1 MEPQSPDADAYCRQ
15 IEAYLCRKND
25 GHLVR
30 VVGPAFALV
39 NGWWNRGIPLKVAC
53 RGIDR
58 YVERYYAK
66 GPRRRPVRIEFCDA
80 DVLDVFDEW
89 RRALGLG
96 MAGIGAAPGA
106 VEGDEGGTPPPATA
120 AGEVGSKGGGGLR
133 AHLDRVVTR
142 LTDLQARG
150 GLPADVA
157 DAIESLIERL
167 GAYREASRTARGD
180 ARRAILTTL
189 SDLDAELLAAGKA
202 STPAEVLG
210 ALREEA
216 GEDLAGFRER
226 MSPEAYERALSAATG
241 RLLRERLKLPV
252 IAYEQG

>member
-1 MEPQSPDADAYCRQ
+1 METPSNTDAETYCRE

-30 VVGPAFALV
+30 VVGPAFNV
-39 NGWWNRGIPLKVAC
+39 VSGWWSRGIPFKVAC

-58 YVERYYAK
+58 YFERYYAK

-96 MAGIGAAPGA
+96 MAGLASAADAAPAGLA
-106 VEGDEGGTPPPATA
+106 VEPGEGGEAPKPRS
-120 AGEVGSKGGGGLR
+120 EGSLR
-133 AHLDRVVTR
+133 SHLDRVVTR

-150 GLPADVA
+150 GISPPVA
-157 DAIESLIERL
+157 AKVEELIEYL
-167 GAYREASRTARGD
+167 GSQREASRTLRGEARQALV
-180 ARRAILTTL
+180 ARLAER
-189 SDLDAELLAAGKA
+189 DRELLEAATA
-202 STPAEVLG
+202 STPRDVLASLDG
-210 ALREEA
+210 EA
-216 GEDLAGFRER
+216 AQELAGFRAR
-226 MSPEAYERALSAATG
+226 MAPEAYERALGAAAR

-252 IAYEQG
+252 ITYEQA